1 MQDSLRWRHARRQMD
16 LETQRP
22 AYASEPTAP
31 QHRDPAGDRTTPAP
45 VKMCSPERTKRNSEN
60 SSHDHAKGR
69 QAQQDSNTCS
79 ARPMKKNLETSSD
92 GAGGHQTQQNSDNCS
107 FKADE
112 EALSKLVP
120 QVIEEGCNGTLR
132 TEPKESHRSPA
143 TLGALGEVEKEP
155 LCFPR

>member
-1 MQDSLRWRHARRQMD
+1 METCKKQTN

-22 AYASEPTAP
+22 PYASEPCAP

-69 QAQQDSNTCS
+69 QIQQDSNTCS
-79 ARPMKKNLETSSD
+79 ARPMMKNLETSSD

-107 FKADE
+107 FKPTKKHTANSYHKS
-112 EALSKLVP
+112 SKKGATERYEQNP
-120 QVIEEGCNGTLR
+120 KSR
-132 TEPKESHRSPA
+132 TGHQQRSEHS
-143 TLGALGEVEKEP
+143 GK
-155 LCFPR
+155 